1 MGIATDL
8 ADLKELSD
16 GVVANKVSR
25 FAYTE
30 QAYIN
35 NEVNGVIDYDVN
47 RGRNIPVGT
56 ASVMKVNQTVIEKG
70 YRARGSSITRMLL
83 NHFLGRLSYNVNK
96 VNDWFNTLLLNLSA
110 SLGTPNGIA
119 TLDGNTT
126 LPVSQV
132 PFEVLSRVAPLGSK
146 CEIHKVFDVYDVANT
161 CFHLK
166 KVHNL
171 YVITY
176 NLPNS
181 GGELSQVS
189 TDMVTFTYPTVTI
202 GGTEKQLSLKALDYN
217 PILQMYIGVIRYS
230 GQGQSYD
237 LYMGY
242 STDGVHWTKTAL
254 SVYDS
259 SACDVVHNEQGIELV
274 GRSYSHTVGTGVQRS
289 VDGINYQSVSIPSSV
304 SNGAFKVVQ
313 NLAGKI
319 LLVVKT
325 YDSSTQ
331 VAQISVLQP
340 SDDLASRS
348 VIYQTATFT
357 ANDIY
362 INSALFGDVLVVH
375 SNGVLLLFLDVSNPA
390 SVSVLRQQTQD
401 VPSCYTNVSRGY
413 AGGGFIVSPD
423 EKFVYFVG
431 GTTDSTS
438 ESSKNYQVTTDGYGR
453 PALTQ
458 VQYIAMIKTKTG
470 YLDPRRLA
478 YTQDEGVSWKPMAL
492 RPWPSANPNLMYA
505 GYISLTD
512 LVVRYAFTDTIVV
525 DENEIYLV
533 SGGHTGYNILWKS
546 DLETCLS

>member
-8 ADLKELSD
+8 SDLKELSD

-30 QAYIN
+30 QAYID

-83 NHFLGRLSYNVNK
+83 NHFLGRLSYNLNK

-110 SLGTPNGIA
+110 SLGAPNGIA

-126 LPVSQV
+126 LPVTQV
-132 PFEVLSRVAPLGSK
+132 PFEVLSRIAPLGSK
-146 CEIHKVFDVYDVANT
+146 CEIHKVFDIYNASTANVIM
-161 CFHLK
+161 K

-171 YVITY
+171 YFISYKATNVGEHTY
-176 NLPNS
+176 
-181 GGELSQVS
+181 VS
-189 TDMVTFTYPTVTI
+189 EDLITFTYATALI
-202 GGTEKQLSLKALDYN
+202 SGTEKQVGVRTVDYN
-217 PILQMYIGVIRYS
+217 PILNMYIGTIRYAS
-230 GQGQSYD
+230 GQGQSYE
-237 LYMGY
+237 LAMGY
-242 STDGVHWTKTAL
+242 STDGVNWTKTAL
-254 SVYDS
+254 SIYDNS
-259 SACDVVHNEQGIELV
+259 VCDIVHNAQGVELV
-274 GRSYSHTVGTGVQRS
+274 GRRVSHLVTTGVQRS

-304 SNGAFKVVQ
+304 GNGNFKIVQ

-319 LLVVKT
+319 LLVVNT

-340 SDDLASRS
+340 SDDLASWS
-348 VIYQTATFT
+348 VIYQSATFT
-357 ANDIY
+357 ASGNSIH
-362 INSALFGDVLVVH
+362 SALFGDVLVVH
-375 SNGVLLLFLDVSNPA
+375 SDGALLLFLDVSNPA
-390 SVSVLRQQTQD
+390 SISVLNRQTQD
-401 VPSCYTNVSRGY
+401 VPSCTTGSVWGY
-413 AGGGFIVSPD
+413 MSDFIVSSD
-423 EKFVYFVG
+423 EKFVYLIG
-431 GTTDSTS
+431 GATDSTS
-438 ESSKNYQVTTDGYGR
+438 ESTKNYQVTTDPYGS
-453 PALTQ
+453 PTLKQ
-458 VQYIAMIKTKTG
+458 VQYTAMVKTKTG

-492 RPWPSANPNLMYA
+492 RPWSLSANPNLMYS

-512 LVVRYAFTDTIVV
+512 LVVRYSFTDTIVV
-525 DENEIYLV
+525 NEHEIYLV
-533 SGGHTGYNILWKS
+533 GGHRGYNILWKS